1 MITYLSA
8 NAILAEVWSLGTS
21 FTNRL
26 FPFSTKW
33 ITVNIRSALINVILN
48 ACTVNYTISIIA
60 SCTLSHNIPSSA
72 VITDS
77 NTDLISIE
85 NVSYW
90 TLSTNMICPV
100 SASLSGRISRDSKA
114 ASICAN
120 DVAFI
125 AVLAN
130 SNSWVIMFALLIYRA
145 ADSIVIEDV
154 SLWAFGADSVSPGLA
169 AKVIVDQFDKCR
181 VIVFRT

>member
-8 NAILAEVWSLGTS
+8 NAILVEEWSMGTS
-21 FTNRL
+21 FTDIL

-33 ITVNIRSALINVILN
+33 ITVNISSALINAILN
-48 ACTVNYTISIIA
+48 ACTINYTISIIA
-60 SCTLSHNIPSSA
+60 SCALSRIIPSSA

-77 NTDLISIE
+77 NTDFIRIE

-90 TLSTNMICPV
+90 TLSTDVVCPIG
-100 SASLSGRISRDSKA
+100 ASLSGRARWGSKA
-114 ASICAN
+114 TSICAN
-120 DVAFI
+120 NVAFI
-125 AVLAN
+125 AILTN
-130 SNSWVIMFALLIYRA
+130 SNSWVILLALFVYRT
-145 ADSIVIEDV
+145 ADSVVIEDI
-154 SLWAFGADSVSPGLA
+154 SLWAFGADSVSPGLT